1 MSPSSSSVSLCQS
14 QVSCLSSTRYLLGVE
29 YAGARFHGFQR
40 QPQEKPS
47 GEHIR
52 TVQGTLES
60 ALSLFAGCPVSVLS
74 SSRTDSGVHATEN
87 ICGCDITRLPRKKR
101 KEQADKN
108 SAASAAT
115 ADEPAPPPPPPPH
128 AGSTVRDA
136 VNHYLRRHGND
147 DIRVTACIPTHP
159 EWHPRFSALG
169 RVYRYVLCEGG
180 AGGVSIFQRG
190 TCWSLGSKTAS
201 SPLNVDAMRDAAA
214 KFLGEYDF
222 TSFRANGCQ
231 AASPVRTVTTCSV
244 DTFAV
249 DDPGAGGL
257 SPFAVHPYLLRP
269 TSAALEAEIQ
279 ARTTSSLTPEDEER
293 AAKIPRTP
301 SSNGSPGSRFV
312 VVTVGSPGFLY
323 HQVRLMVGAL
333 VLVGTGKITPEGIA
347 QLLTSPVPPWEQSPN
362 LMAAMAPAHGLFL
375 CSVEYDIA
383 SVLYGKPRESIAQR
397 TTSMHN

>member
-60 ALSLFAGCPVSVLS
+60 ALSLFAGCPVNKQTKTQQPQRRRRMSL
-74 SSRTDSGVHATEN
+74 
-87 ICGCDITRLPRKKR
+87 
-101 KEQADKN
+101 
-108 SAASAAT
+108 
-115 ADEPAPPPPPPPH
+115 PPPPPPPH

-180 AGGVSIFQRG
+180 AGGVSVFQRG

-383 SVLYGKPRESIAQR
+383 SVLNGKPRESIAQR
-397 TTSMHN
+397 TTSMHD